1 MHCNKCGKELKEGAR
16 FCPACGTPV
25 APVPPTQPAKPAVP
39 QTPQHFNPN
48 PNPQKP
54 SSNVGKI
61 IAIICIPIIGFFLI
75 GLLVFFLI
83 IARPSGEPNNQ
94 TVSPT
99 PKPTAKPT
107 AAPATPEPVV
117 RPAIEDSV
125 NQLIS
130 SYGVEGSVAVSVLDN
145 ITGEQFI
152 CAGANEQYA
161 AWGFYLP
168 VYMAFC
174 DRYPGTSSYV
184 EEKQNMLSH
193 DAGKCNTA
201 ANFAIDSFGGT
212 DSITSY
218 IRQTLGYSNTRYGRK
233 FGQTNATDDNY
244 TTAYDA
250 AIMLNQFNSL
260 YNSYDLCYNP
270 SSFGI
275 AVPDGA
281 SMYAQLGTEN
291 ISVKNNLNV
300 FAIMHGY
307 SADYS
312 IVILTKNNA
321 SGSGIVNAILQTVHT
336 QMEAYAE

>member
-1 MHCNKCGKELKEGAR
+1 LRTETRKVSIWGKRVLAVMMAAVSLCTIGCGKPASEELPDAEHSIFGSAELPDTGYTKTEYER
-16 FCPACGTPV
+16 Y
-25 APVPPTQPAKPAVP
+25 
-39 QTPQHFNPN
+39 
-48 PNPQKP
+48 
-54 SSNVGKI
+54 
-61 IAIICIPIIGFFLI
+61 IPI
-75 GLLVFFLI
+75 GLHEI
-83 IARPSGEPNNQ
+83 
-94 TVSPT
+94 
-99 PKPTAKPT
+99 
-107 AAPATPEPVV
+107 ATPEPVV